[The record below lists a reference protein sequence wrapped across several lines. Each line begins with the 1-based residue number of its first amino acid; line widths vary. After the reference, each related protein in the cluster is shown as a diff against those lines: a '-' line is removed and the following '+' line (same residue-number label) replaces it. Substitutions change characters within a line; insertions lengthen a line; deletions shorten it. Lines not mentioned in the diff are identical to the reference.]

1 MKISFYFGTS
11 GPQLADA
18 LNTRIRTVSVLTEK
32 HPMSSQLGGYSVT
45 SRTGRRGIILRWRNA
60 P

>member
-18 LNTRIRTVSVLTEK
+18 QNTQIRTVSLLTEK
-32 HPMSSQLGGYSVT
+32 QPMSPQNAGSCSPSE
-45 SRTGRRGIILRWRNA
+45 SRYVIAGWNGRE
-60 P
+60 